1 MRLLGKMRMKKVIK
15 MITAAIVLFN
25 TKIEMIRRVVESY
38 APSNQRKLYLIDNSP
53 NKCCD
58 LYDNAEN
65 IEYIF
70 VGKNIGYGSAH
81 NIGIRKA
88 IEQQSDYHIVLNP
101 DLLFESRI
109 IDDLIVYAD
118 EHQDVVYMLPK
129 VVYPNGE
136 LQYLCKL
143 LPTPMDLMF
152 RRFIPNK
159 GIFKKC
165 NDRYVLK
172 ESGYNK
178 IINPPCLSGCFMFMR
193 TKTLQENN
201 LFFDDRFFMYC
212 EDFDLIR
219 RMHRVGKTIFYPNV
233 CIIHDHMQGSYKNKE
248 MLIEHIKSA
257 CKYFNKYGWVFDKE
271 RKKNNNDIL
280 EEIKLCLK

>member
-1 MRLLGKMRMKKVIK
+1 